1 MEYLGQK
8 CDKNLCIGL
17 TKQDKNQVGMM
28 GQKSFRGR
36 GLRGELVNRPV
47 VEKKSP
53 MEK

>member
-1 MEYLGQK
+1 MEYLGSK

-17 TKQDKNQVGMM
+17 TKQDKNLMGMM
-28 GQKSFRGR
+28 GQKSFRTR
-36 GLRGELVNRPV
+36 GLRGELVNKPV

>member
-1 MEYLGQK
+1 MEYLGSK

-17 TKQDKNQVGMM
+17 TKQDKNLAGMM
-28 GQKSFRGR
+28 GQKSFRR
-36 GLRGELVNRPV
+36 SLRGELINRPV